1 LKVKETPTAG
11 EEKMTTQGRPPEYT
25 DKTRVQ
31 ICATGKTKLQHNS
44 DRKAI
49 ITLMVDNGGVMT
61 LKAIDDHFGFNIRPK
76 VVALIHA
83 GWLGVVHGTG
93 TKGRVKA

>member
-1 LKVKETPTAG
+1 MAR
-11 EEKMTTQGRPPEYT
+11 QGRPTQYT

-49 ITLMVDNGGVMT
+49 VQLIVDNGGVMN
-61 LKAIDDHFGFNIRPK
+61 LKAIDDHFGFDIRPK
-76 VVALIHA
+76 VIALIRA
-83 GWLGVVHGTG
+83 GWLNVVT
-93 TKGRVKA
+93 TRKSK